1 MQTTRYLKNCLCCG
15 GTDLK
20 LVLDLNKQPLAN
32 SYLQDK
38 NLPQDEFPL
47 AINYCNECTHIQL
60 TEAVDPDLLFKNYL
74 YVSGTTQTLKQY
86 FKDFIDIVTRYNSGK
101 KVLDIACND
110 GTQLDAFKERG
121 YDTYGIDPA
130 ENLYP
135 LSSKNH
141 TVICDYFNESSI
153 LKFDNY
159 RDKFDIVIAQ
169 NVFAH
174 NSYPKEFLECCKKV
188 LSHTGHLFIQTSQAD
203 MVAQNQF
210 DTIYHEHISFFSISS
225 MRSLAR
231 RAGLYIKDVI
241 KTPVHGNSFVFVL
254 SKWGP
259 DNSSQFVSQENLLTP
274 YRMQQYAL
282 NSISVAAETRGLI
295 NALRSSGHKVIG
307 YGAAAKGNTF
317 INFSKFQL
325 DYIVDDNPLK
335 HYLYTPGSRI
345 PILPPN
351 QIEKEKSPIYV
362 VPLAWNFFE
371 EIKSK
376 VSAMKKDVTYIKY
389 FPSVEIVHA

>member
-1 MQTTRYLKNCLCCG
+1 MQITKYLNRCLCCG
-15 GTDLK
+15 ERNLE

-32 SYLQDK
+32 SYLQDR
-38 NLPQDEFPL
+38 NHPQDEFPL
-47 AINYCNECTHIQL
+47 AINYCNDCTHIQL

-86 FKDFIDIVTRYNSGK
+86 FKDFVDIVARYNSGK

-121 YDTYGIDPA
+121 YETYGIDPA
-130 ENLYP
+130 ENLHA

-141 TVICDYFNESSI
+141 NVICDYFNESSI
-153 LKFDNY
+153 LKFDDY
-159 RDKFDIVIAQ
+159 RDKFDVVIAQ

-188 LSHTGHLFIQTSQAD
+188 LSHTGHLFIQTSQAE
-203 MVAQNQF
+203 MVSENQF
-210 DTIYHEHISFFSISS
+210 DTIYHEHISFFSINS
-225 MRSLAR
+225 MRNLVR

-241 KTPVHGNSFVFVL
+241 KTPVHGSSFVFVL

-259 DNSSQFVSQENLLTP
+259 DNSSQFLSRDNLLTP
-274 YRMQQYAL
+274 FRMKQYAL
-282 NSISVAAETRGLI
+282 NCIGIAAETRGVI
-295 NALRSSGHKVIG
+295 NALRQLGHTVIG

-317 INFSKFQL
+317 INFSKFSL

-345 PILPPN
+345 PILPPET
-351 QIEKEKSPIYV
+351 IKKERKHIYV
-362 VPLAWNFFE
+362 VPLAWNFFD
-371 EIKSK
+371 EIKNK
-376 VSAMKKDVTYIKY
+376 VSSMNKDVTYIKY
-389 FPSVEIVHA
+389 FPTVELINA